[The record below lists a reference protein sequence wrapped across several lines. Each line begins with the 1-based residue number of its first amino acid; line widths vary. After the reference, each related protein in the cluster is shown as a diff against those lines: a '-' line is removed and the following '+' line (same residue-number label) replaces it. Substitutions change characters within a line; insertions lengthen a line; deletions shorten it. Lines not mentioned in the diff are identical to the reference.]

1 MKKKIIRL
9 TENDLH
15 NIIENV
21 VNRMLKEDVQL
32 DNFDYVNDILNASY
46 IGSCD
51 IKFSNST
58 YGEGELEV
66 IGESGINYNIKCFVT
81 GEYTIGMKSQDYDV
95 PDDYDETDE
104 KISDLEITYYD
115 EDTNEWVEL
124 SREIEDNEDIKYMV
138 MNHIKFDW
146 SDYDPYD
153 DYYE

>member
-21 VNRMLKEDVQL
+21 VNRMLKEDAQL
-32 DNFDYVNDILNASY
+32 DNFDYLNDILNASY

-81 GEYTIGMKSQDYDV
+81 SEYTIGMKSQDYDV
-95 PDDYDETDE
+95 PDDDDETDE

-115 EDTNEWVEL
+115 EDTNEWIEL

>member
-32 DNFDYVNDILNASY
+32 DNFDYVSDILNASH
-46 IGSCD
+46 IGKCD

-66 IGESGINYNIKCFVT
+66 IGESGINYNIKCFIT
-81 GEYTIGMKSQDYDV
+81 GKYIKGMKSQDYDV
-95 PDDYDETDE
+95 PDDYDETNE
-104 KISDLEITYYD
+104 TINEVEITYYD
-115 EDTNEWVEL
+115 ENTNEWVEL
-124 SREIEDNEDIKYMV
+124 PEEIEDNESIKDMLI
-138 MNHIKFDW
+138 NHINFDW

>member
-15 NIIENV
+15 NIIGSV
-21 VNRMLKEDVQL
+21 VNRILKEDVQL
-32 DNFDYVNDILNASY
+32 DNFDYVDDILNASY
-46 IGSCD
+46 IGKCD

-66 IGESGINYNIKCFVT
+66 IGESGINYNIKCFIT
-81 GEYTIGMKSQDYDV
+81 GKYIKGMKSQDYDV
-95 PDDYDETDE
+95 PDDYDETNE
-104 KISDLEITYYD
+104 TINEVEITYYD
-115 EDTNEWVEL
+115 ENTNEWVEL
-124 SREIEDNEDIKYMV
+124 PEEIEDNESIKDML
-138 MNHIKFDW
+138 MNHINFDW